1 MGDGFGLSPSSAVT
15 FGVTCGTT
23 TTAGYIQHWTIAPP
37 LTMRDEPRKTW
48 VSTTP
53 REDPGLACHAACSRA
68 HASRHAA
75 RGLTMR

>member
-1 MGDGFGLSPSSAVT
+1 MGDGFGLFPSSAVA

-53 REDPGLACHAACSRA
+53 REDPGRGCSHGTLQIR
-68 HASRHAA
+68 AA
-75 RGLTMR
+75 RPQLDAVR